1 MTKVKSFFDQRKGK
15 LTVPAVLLLM
25 CAVFAIMNPRFLS
38 VDNILSVLRQISMLC
53 IMACGVTFVMIS
65 GGLDLSVGY
74 LELADFNHTFRIME
88 TAALRVK
95 DPAAIVVFA

>member
-1 MTKVKSFFDQRKGK
+1 MCIRDSAEPEYVD
-15 LTVPAVLLLM
+15 LAV
-25 CAVFAIMNPRFLS
+25 
-38 VDNILSVLRQISMLC
+38 
-53 IMACGVTFVMIS
+53 
-65 GGLDLSVGY
+65 GLDLSVGY